1 VGSSLWLPPLQHLRD
16 RLDNPPT
23 LQAKVDNYTTPHHTT
38 PHTST
43 QQLLC
48 VGGVVSMTLVMA
60 RELGKYGIRV
70 ATVAPGSFDTPMLRI
85 LGDEH
90 VQKLAKQTPFPQR

>member
-1 VGSSLWLPPLQHLRD
+1 
-16 RLDNPPT
+16 
-23 LQAKVDNYTTPHHTT
+23 
-38 PHTST
+38 
-43 QQLLC
+43 
-48 VGGVVSMTLVMA
+48 MTLVMA
-60 RELGKYGIRV
+60 RELGRYGIRV